1 MTLAS
6 AAGTFIATTPITIAK
21 GPTAIAT
28 REAACWMPVFLVL
41 AVMLML
47 VICLKWVEEVA
58 LLDLFT
64 IAALPLLPHHP
75 KVVS

>member
-1 MTLAS
+1 
-6 AAGTFIATTPITIAK
+6 
-21 GPTAIAT
+21 
-28 REAACWMPVFLVL
+28 MPVFLVL
-41 AVMLML
+41 AVVLML

-64 IAALPLLPHHP
+64 IAALPLLPNHP